1 MLIYS
6 LVKGD
11 FFMEIEKDLAKQA
24 MMFLNNTNALNDE
37 IANDNII
44 KRFNLLSTDEKIAVL
59 DLFIKN
65 PSKYPYFDR
74 LSTSLFEAFRISQ
87 LLKNDR
93 NYLIEGKTY
102 NDLMDLYNFMSIYNK
117 KQEAAIIYKEMEK
130 RVTNNPVKH

>member
-1 MLIYS
+1 
-6 LVKGD
+6 
-11 FFMEIEKDLAKQA
+11 MEIEKDLAKQA

-37 IANDNII
+37 KANDDII
-44 KRFNLLSTDEKIAVL
+44 KKFNLLSVDEKIAVL
-59 DLFIKN
+59 DIFIKN

-102 NDLMDLYNFMSIYNK
+102 NELMELYEFMSIYNK

>member
-1 MLIYS
+1 
-6 LVKGD
+6 
-11 FFMEIEKDLAKQA
+11 MENGKDLAKQA
-24 MMFLNNTNALNDE
+24 MIFLNNTNALTDE
-37 IANDNII
+37 IANDYII

-59 DLFIKN
+59 DIFIKN

-93 NYLIEGKTY
+93 NYLIENKSF
-102 NDLMDLYNFMSIYNK
+102 DELKDLYDFMSIYNK
-117 KQEAAIIYKEMEK
+117 RQEAAIIYREMEK

>member
-1 MLIYS
+1 
-6 LVKGD
+6 
-11 FFMEIEKDLAKQA
+11 MEIEKDLAKQA